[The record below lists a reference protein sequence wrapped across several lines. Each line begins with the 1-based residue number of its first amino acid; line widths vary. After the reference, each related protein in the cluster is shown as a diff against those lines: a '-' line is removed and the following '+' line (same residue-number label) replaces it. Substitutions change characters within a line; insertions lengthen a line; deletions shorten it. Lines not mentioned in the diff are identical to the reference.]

1 MTIPVVM
8 RVRWVLNIN
17 LITSKDYAKGFQK
30 GKRNADVAEE
40 TSSSLSQIKMKGDKT
55 WMLSYFRELVM
66 NCHS

>member
-1 MTIPVVM
+1 MTIPVVI

>member
-17 LITSKDYAKGFQK
+17 LITAKDYAKGFQK

>member
-17 LITSKDYAKGFQK
+17 LITFKDYAKGFQK